1 MSLVALLRRRIAAAV
16 AAAALLSAPS
26 QTSAAERYPSHPV
39 KIVVPFA
46 AGGSID
52 FVARVAAKEL
62 SATLGQS
69 FVVENRTGA
78 SGKIGVVS
86 VKQAPPDGYTLL
98 LGTGLTHGINP
109 ALLEDLGYD
118 PVKDFMP
125 AVHFA
130 SNKINFMVR
139 SELPAKNLREMADL
153 IRSKP
158 GQFSFGTG
166 GTGTANHMMGVV
178 YLAQAGLPPG
188 AATAV
193 PYRGEAPAFADLIG
207 GRVQFMI
214 ASGNKAHVDNGT
226 LRVLATTGRTRSLLY
241 PDIPTTTELGFDDV
255 YYLGWYGLMAP
266 VGTPLEIVQALNE
279 ASARFLARDDVKKIL
294 TDGGMEPVG
303 GSIESFTKLIADDA
317 AHWQRVAKQYKLA
330 DQK

>member
-1 MSLVALLRRRIAAAV
+1 MSLLALLRHRVLSAAASAV
-16 AAAALLSAPS
+16 LLGVPL
-26 QTSAAERYPSHPV
+26 QVSAAERYPAQPV

-62 SATLGQS
+62 SAALGQS

-86 VKQAPPDGYTLL
+86 VKQALPDGYTLL

-118 PVKDFMP
+118 PVKDFIP
-125 AVHFA
+125 SVHFA

-139 SELPAKNLREMADL
+139 SELPAKSLREMVDL

-158 GQFSFGTG
+158 GQLSFGTG
-166 GTGTANHMMGVV
+166 GSGTANHMMAVV
-178 YLAQAGLPPG
+178 FLAQAGLAAD

-226 LRVLATTGRTRSLLY
+226 LRVLATTGRTLSLLY

-266 VGTPLEIVQALNE
+266 INTPPEIVQALNE
-279 ASARFLARDDVKKIL
+279 ASTKFLARDDVRKIL
-294 TDGGMEPVG
+294 NDGGMEPVG
-303 GSIESFTKLIADDA
+303 GSIESFKKLIADDA
-317 AHWQRVAKQYKLA
+317 AHWQRVAKQYKLSE
-330 DQK
+330 QK